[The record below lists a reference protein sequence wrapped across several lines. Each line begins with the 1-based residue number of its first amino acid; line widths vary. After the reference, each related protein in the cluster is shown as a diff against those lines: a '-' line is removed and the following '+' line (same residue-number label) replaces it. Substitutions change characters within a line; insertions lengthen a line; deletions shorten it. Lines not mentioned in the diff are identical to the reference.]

1 MAPNR
6 RNQRRNQRQG
16 PYQKPKRYIVP
27 WDDVRAHPTFD
38 PNDVITAKDRRG
50 NWQMVKYNGRK
61 IEPVI
66 IKDEELEREIK
77 EEEVDHE
84 IKQEED

>member
-1 MAPNR
+1 MAPYR
-6 RNQRRNQRQG
+6 HNQRQRQG
-16 PYQKPKRYIVP
+16 LYQKPKCYIVP

-38 PNDVITAKDRRG
+38 PNDVVTAKDRRG
-50 NWQMVKYNGRK
+50 NWQMVRYNGRK

-66 IKDEELEREIK
+66 IKNEELEREIK